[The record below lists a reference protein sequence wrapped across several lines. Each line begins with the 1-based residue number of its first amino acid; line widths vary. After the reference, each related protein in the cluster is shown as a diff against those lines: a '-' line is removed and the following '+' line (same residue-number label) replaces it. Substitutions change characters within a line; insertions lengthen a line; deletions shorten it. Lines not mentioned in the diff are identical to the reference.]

1 VSKGCIRML
10 NEDVV
15 DLYNRARIGA
25 RVTVTWSRM
34 QTS

>member
-1 VSKGCIRML
+1 ML

-25 RVTVTWSRM
+25 RVTVTWSRFH
-34 QTS
+34 SS